1 MLEREN
7 GTSSNKRAPYLGC
20 ELFVK
25 KSNVQN
31 GPTSHQLEFLLL
43 ISKRIEANRLTISLQ
58 IIRKPLVVIELD

>member
-1 MLEREN
+1 MLKREN

-31 GPTSHQLEFLLL
+31 GPASHQLEFLLL
-43 ISKRIEANRLTISLQ
+43 ISKRIEANR
-58 IIRKPLVVIELD
+58 